1 MLIQGTNL
9 HKSIGG
15 QAVLAGI
22 SFIVNTG
29 DKVGIV
35 GPNGSGKTT
44 LLRLVKREVE
54 PDEGE
59 LAFSARPE
67 IGYFRQDVLADAET
81 TVYSAVLGDMEN
93 VERRIESVRREL
105 EEDPEDEA
113 ALVKL
118 EAFEEEMDTRFGA
131 DYRSRAERA
140 LAGLGFGKD
149 RYPDA
154 VQTMSPGER
163 ARLEMARILIGQPE
177 LLLLDEPT
185 NYLDIGQ
192 REWLERYLED
202 YKGTVLVVSHDRVFL
217 NEVANRMFELRRG
230 KLTAYEGG
238 YDDYLF
244 DREQERLRLERE
256 HAEHRKEIAKL
267 DSIARRQDAWSARK
281 EKTKTSAGDSGFV
294 SAAAA
299 RLARRGKQAKR
310 RIDEAIEAH
319 EDKTPFIEKKPAPV
333 LFTAVEPGRRAV
345 LVKGLAKSFGTRC
358 VVKGAG
364 FEIRTGEHVALVGPN
379 GCGKTVLVRMLV
391 GELEP
396 DKGTVTPGA
405 AVKVGYFPQDLGTL
419 DLGCTAVEEVMK
431 SGAKQETARTVLG
444 TMLLPKD
451 FAERKLGDL
460 SAGERS
466 KVLLA
471 RVLAGGA
478 DFLVLDEPTNH
489 LDIDALLAL
498 ESLLTQFPGAI
509 LFASHD
515 RAMLDKLAGR
525 VLELRDGKL
534 FDFPG
539 GWQAFAAQS
548 SKSQSPSPKLQ
559 SPKPKAQTSS
569 TKFQTPNPKPQI
581 RAGKTPNTDSQASKR
596 TRRAADSK
604 S

>member
-15 QAVLAGI
+15 QAVLAGV
-22 SFIVNTG
+22 SFIVNRG

-44 LLRLVKREVE
+44 LLRLLKRELE

-59 LAFSARPE
+59 VAFSARPE
-67 IGYFRQDVLADAET
+67 IGYFRQDVLADSGT
-81 TVYSAVLGDMEN
+81 TVYSAVLGEMEN
-93 VERRIESVRREL
+93 VEKRIESVRREL
-105 EEDPEDEA
+105 AEDPEDEA

-118 EAFEEEMDTRFGA
+118 EAFEEEMDTRFGP

-140 LAGLGFGKD
+140 LAGLGFGRE
-149 RYPDA
+149 RYGDA
-154 VQTMSPGER
+154 VPTMSPGER

-202 YKGTVLVVSHDRVFL
+202 FKGTVLVVSHDRVFL
-217 NEVANRMFELRRG
+217 NGVANRVFELRRG

-238 YDDYLF
+238 YDDYIF
-244 DREQERLRLERE
+244 DREQERLRIERE
-256 HAEHRKEIAKL
+256 HEEHRKEIAKL
-267 DSIARRQDAWSARK
+267 DKIARRQDAWSARK

-294 SAAAA
+294 SAQAA

-310 RIDEAIEAH
+310 RIDDAIEAH

-333 LFTAVEPGRRAV
+333 IFTAVEPGRRAV
-345 LVKGLAKSFGTRC
+345 LVKGLGKAFGKRC
-358 VVKGAG
+358 VLKGAG
-364 FEIRTGEHVALVGPN
+364 FEIRTGERVALVGPN

-405 AVKVGYFPQDLGTL
+405 AAKVGYFPQDLATL
-419 DLGCTAVEEVMK
+419 DLDCTALEEVMK
-431 SGAKQETARTVLG
+431 SGVTQETARTVLG
-444 TMLLPKD
+444 TLLLPKD
-451 FAERKLGDL
+451 FAGRRLKEL

-498 ESLLTQFPGAI
+498 ESLLSQFPGAI

-525 VLELRDGKL
+525 VLELHDGKL
-534 FDFPG
+534 SDFPG
-539 GWQAFAAQS
+539 GWQAFQAQS
-548 SKSQSPSPKLQ
+548 SKPQVPNPKIQ
-559 SPKPKAQTSS
+559 TPKPKAQTTS
-569 TKFQTPNPKPQI
+569 TKSRSPNSKAQIPRPKSH
-581 RAGKTPNTDSQASKR
+581 R
-596 TRRAADSK
+596 
-604 S
+604 